1 MNRIN
6 KEANKQ
12 YCDNSYFRKTT
23 SKWVIK
29 KLLNDFNDNMNIG
42 GSKYEDE
49 KSGKTD
55 EYSKKKKTFK
65 SEN

>member
-1 MNRIN
+1 
-6 KEANKQ
+6 
-12 YCDNSYFRKTT
+12 
-23 SKWVIK
+23 
-29 KLLNDFNDNMNIG
+29 MNIG

>member
-1 MNRIN
+1 
-6 KEANKQ
+6 
-12 YCDNSYFRKTT
+12 
-23 SKWVIK
+23 
-29 KLLNDFNDNMNIG
+29 MNIG

-65 SEN
+65 SENQKKEIQNSKRQM